1 MKHTQRVFEQEGA
14 ERAEMNRNPG
24 LLMTKVGSTFSALSA
39 ISCSILLLWLGC
51 VISER
56 TEGRL
61 PALAEVRDVV
71 RREWDNARRL
81 DANEKF
87 YQELLK
93 RYTVTI
99 ESPEPEKK
107 LAEARR

>member
-1 MKHTQRVFEQEGA
+1 MNETTSIFEQEGA

-24 LLMTKVGSTFSALSA
+24 LLMTKVGWTFSALSA
-39 ISCSILLLWLGC
+39 SSCSILLRWLGC

-56 TEGRL
+56 TERRL

-81 DANEKF
+81 DATRSFTRNC
-87 YQELLK
+87 
-93 RYTVTI
+93 
-99 ESPEPEKK
+99 
-107 LAEARR
+107 